1 MFILQNYSSAV
12 IFCVITMICWG
23 SWANTQKFS
32 SKEWRFELYYWDYGI
47 GVLLSSLLLA
57 FTLGSNGEAGR
68 AFLDDISQADTPSL
82 QSAFVGGVLFN
93 LANIL
98 LVAAIGIAGMS
109 VAFPVGIGLALV
121 IGVATNFMDHPT
133 GNVFI
138 ISSGVLMIVLAI
150 ILNAMAYR
158 DVLGKSKGQK
168 GLILSLIAGSLM
180 GFFYKY
186 VASSMAQNFTA
197 PELGKLSPYTALF
210 MFSTGLLL
218 SNLLLNYLQM
228 KFPFQGKNLSF
239 SDYFSGSLK
248 DHLMGILGGLIWF
261 IGMAF
266 SILAS
271 EKAGP
276 ALSYGLGQ
284 GATLV
289 AALWGIYIW
298 KEFKLANK
306 VTKIKLNLML
316 ILYAFGLA
324 VLILSK

>member
-1 MFILQNYSSAV
+1 MYILQNYTSAI

-47 GVLLSSLLLA
+47 GVFLSSILLA
-57 FTLGSNGEAGR
+57 FTMGSQGSDGR
-68 AFLDDISQADTPSL
+68 SFIADLAQAEVSNL
-82 QSAFVGGVLFN
+82 QSAFIGGVLFN
-93 LANIL
+93 VANIL

-121 IGVATNFMDHPT
+121 IGVATNYLDHPT
-133 GNVFI
+133 GNLVLIAGGVF
-138 ISSGVLMIVLAI
+138 LIVLAI
-150 ILNAMAYR
+150 LLNALAYR
-158 DVLGKSKGQK
+158 DVLGNSGGWKG
-168 GLILSLIAGSLM
+168 IFISLVAGSLM

-186 VASSMAQNFTA
+186 VTLSMASNFSV
-197 PELGKLSPYTALF
+197 PEVGKLTPYSALCL
-210 MFSTGLLL
+210 FSVGIVG
-218 SNLLLNYLQM
+218 SNFLLNSLQM
-228 KFPFQGKNLSF
+228 KFPFQGKSIAF
-239 SDYFSGSLK
+239 STYFKGTIM
-248 DHLMGILGGLIWF
+248 DHFMGILGGAIWF

-289 AALWGIYIW
+289 AAIWGIYIW
-298 KEFKLANK
+298 KEFKMANRS
-306 VTKIKLNLML
+306 TKIKLNLML
-316 ILYAFGLA
+316 VLYAFGLA
-324 VLILSK
+324 LLILSK